1 MDGLAVRD
9 PFDAGRGCAASGR
22 SPSPR
27 NGRRR
32 MERAVRQH
40 LIETPRLLLRPACDA
55 DIPRLTALLNDWAV
69 AQWLLRWP
77 YPFTEADARAL
88 VDAEGSG
95 GNEGAA
101 ATHYVIA
108 TREADLAIGSV
119 ALAPAASG
127 EDRAEL
133 SFWLDPA
140 FAGRGY
146 AVEAVAAVAAHAF
159 ACDGVR
165 IVSASIDPEN
175 ERSQSVLERAGF
187 RFARSRERT
196 RANRRGAWQAR
207 VFECAAPPSIA
218 AAAAQHGTDTA
229 IAAGPG
235 AGPRCAPLS
244 PP

>member
-1 MDGLAVRD
+1 
-9 PFDAGRGCAASGR
+9 
-22 SPSPR
+22 
-27 NGRRR
+27 

-40 LIETPRLLLRPACDA
+40 LIETPRLLLRPARDA
-55 DIPRLTALLNDWAV
+55 DIPRFTVLLNDWAV

-88 VDAEGSG
+88 VDAEETG
-95 GNEGAA
+95 GDDGAA

-108 TREADLAIGSV
+108 IREGDLAIGSV
-119 ALAPAASG
+119 ALAPAAAG
-127 EDRAEL
+127 ESRAEL

-140 FAGRGY
+140 FAGHGY

-165 IVSASIDPEN
+165 IVCASIDPEN

-187 RFARSRERT
+187 RFVRSRERT
-196 RANRRGAWQAR
+196 RANRRGAWQAH
-207 VFECAAPPSIA
+207 VFEYAAPPPV
-218 AAAAQHGTDTA
+218 AAAAQHGTGMAT
-229 IAAGPG
+229 AAGPG
-235 AGPRCAPLS
+235 AGSRCASSS